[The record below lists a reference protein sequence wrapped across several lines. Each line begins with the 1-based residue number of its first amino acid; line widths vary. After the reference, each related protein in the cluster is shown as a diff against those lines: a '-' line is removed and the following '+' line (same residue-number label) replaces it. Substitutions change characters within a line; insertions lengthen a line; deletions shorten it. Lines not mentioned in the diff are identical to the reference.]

1 MRTFR
6 LFLLTLCL
14 ALPFADAFVDN
25 APQLNIELR
34 PIVIKRNQT
43 RIQTSVTQLAPN
55 KYAVTFGN
63 TYSDVIIEV
72 YDEEGYLIGCV
83 EADYVTTGDVII
95 VRTSDTGA
103 VELTVFSG
111 DDVVYSTEL

>member
-1 MRTFR
+1 MRTFK

-14 ALPFADAFVDN
+14 ALPFADAFAGN
-25 APQLNIELR
+25 APELSIQLR
-34 PIVIKRNQT
+34 PINIKRSQT
-43 RIQTSVTQLAPN
+43 QIQTSVTQLAAN
-55 KYAVTFGN
+55 RFAITFGN
-63 TYSDVIIEV
+63 SYSDIIIEV